1 MLKALQQGDIECRL
15 RAVEAVLSSDKNTI
29 QTVLPSAGPSAWAR
43 RGNSKALHST
53 ANGRNKGDAAPYSL
67 KLLGEVADCIRASPS
82 GGHKRGTI

>member
-1 MLKALQQGDIECRL
+1 MLKALKHCDIEGRL
-15 RAVEAVLSSDKNTI
+15 RAVEAVLSSDKT
-29 QTVLPSAGPSAWAR
+29 PSKRFYRAQDRAPGTR
-43 RGNSKALHST
+43 RGNSKALHLT